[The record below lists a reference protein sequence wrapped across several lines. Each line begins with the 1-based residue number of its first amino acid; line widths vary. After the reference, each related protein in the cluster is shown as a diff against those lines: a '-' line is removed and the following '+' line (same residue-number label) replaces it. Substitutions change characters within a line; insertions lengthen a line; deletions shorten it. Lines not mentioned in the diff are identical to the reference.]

1 MESEEQRCKELEE
14 KLNAGVSDRDED
26 VDENDLL
33 MCLGQESKRR
43 ACLEEYLTAKGTNAA
58 NAWSRRGS
66 PNVSEFLLGGSA
78 GEDVNALLKK
88 INEEEEGYL
97 EATVAS

>member
-1 MESEEQRCKELEE
+1 LESEEQRCKELEE

-66 PNVSEFLLGGSA
+66 PNVSEFLLG
-78 GEDVNALLKK
+78 
-88 INEEEEGYL
+88 
-97 EATVAS
+97 EAQAKM